1 MASEPHESA
10 SMPPPIMSPAANPF
24 EQDAETVRQC
34 RDRHP
39 SSMNRKA
46 SNVVGGTRSV
56 GSWRI
61 AASQDVHILAR
72 CHEFHAIGTF
82 FIVDSP
88 RISVARFLCRT
99 FGHLPEP
106 YVLGLRML
114 RQMCKMSIRS
124 YGLLCPVTLSTDPQ
138 RHLNHGAPNVG
149 ITLRGQWRPRTRKE

>member
-46 SNVVGGTRSV
+46 SNVVGGNRSV

-61 AASQDVHILAR
+61 AASQDVHVLAR

-88 RISVARFLCRT
+88 RISVARVPLVAHLVTCPSRT
-99 FGHLPEP
+99 F
-106 YVLGLRML
+106 
-114 RQMCKMSIRS
+114 
-124 YGLLCPVTLSTDPQ
+124 
-138 RHLNHGAPNVG
+138 
-149 ITLRGQWRPRTRKE
+149 